1 MSLIMKLALSV
12 RRHVIFTGP
21 SASGRSL
28 LVSNVVKEIEEKG
41 RAVSSLIPFS
51 KLTTGETAQAQ
62 ILRCL
67 ERISVKYLQP
77 QGRTHGV
84 IVIDRMNHPITPE
97 ASEVTRSLFTGQGLR
112 TAPTYQ
118 QMPTKN
124 MSIIAISS
132 LEPINGAYHRIHTPI
147 HGTRYKNNF

>member
-1 MSLIMKLALSV
+1 MKLALSI

-67 ERISVKYLQP
+67 EKISVKYLQP

-118 QMPTKN
+118 QMPTKK

-132 LEPINGAYHRIHTPI
+132 LEPINGA
-147 HGTRYKNNF
+147 